1 MLTIQIYIPGDGE
14 EVRKLR
20 HGLVRRALLMLI
32 LLLRS
37 ISPVVRRRYP
47 NFQSLV
53 KKGLWIYLSTGNYRY
68 FFVPLK

>member
-14 EVRKLR
+14 EVRVLR
-20 HGLVRRALLMLI
+20 QGLVRRALLMLI

-47 NFQSLV
+47 TLQTLV
-53 KKGLWIYLSTGNYRY
+53 KEGLRVY
-68 FFVPLK
+68 KKHK

>member
-14 EVRKLR
+14 EVRVLR
-20 HGLVRRALLMLI
+20 QGLVRRALLMLV

-37 ISPVVRRRYP
+37 ISSAVRRRYP

-53 KKGLWIYLSTGNYRY
+53 KEGLWIG
-68 FFVPLK
+68 